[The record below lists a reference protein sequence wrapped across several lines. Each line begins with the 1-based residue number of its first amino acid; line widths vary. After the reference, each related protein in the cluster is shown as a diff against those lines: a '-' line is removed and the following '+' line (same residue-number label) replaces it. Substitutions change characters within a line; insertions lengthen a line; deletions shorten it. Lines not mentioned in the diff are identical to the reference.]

1 MKIVIMLIIMDFFI
15 FAVSSIFVD
24 NERQILKSKKQTQY
38 HVDRFGYYWQVE
50 E

>member
-1 MKIVIMLIIMDFFI
+1 MRIVIIVILMDLFI
-15 FAVSSIFVD
+15 FTISSIFAD

-50 E
+50 